1 MSGGGG
7 DGGGQF
13 PTNPWS
19 NAPGPAGGADGPGGG
34 GVGGPAGGPGVP
46 DDVAGQDACEALIFT
61 ARLRNVDADELALV
75 SVGDVLSVEYRS
87 DPTPSV
93 AVFRPGSG
101 VQLGALAERLGE
113 LLPCLQLLEFVA
125 EVLVVDGGNTKVEV
139 RPA

>member
-19 NAPGPAGGADGPGGG
+19 NAPGPSSEADGSGGA
-34 GVGGPAGGPGVP
+34 GPAGGPSVSQG
-46 DDVAGQDACEALIFT
+46 VAGQDACAALFFT
-61 ARLRNVDADELALV
+61 ARLRNVDAGELAEV
-75 SVGDVLSVEYRS
+75 AEGDVLEVEFRS

-93 AVFRPGSG
+93 GVFRPGSSA
-101 VQLGALAERLGE
+101 QLGALAERLGE
-113 LLPCLQLLEFVA
+113 LLPCLQLRRFEA

-139 RPA
+139 RAA

>member
-19 NAPGPAGGADGPGGG
+19 NAPGPSGTADGPGSG
-34 GVGGPAGGPGVP
+34 GVGGPAGGPGAPGGGV
-46 DDVAGQDACEALIFT
+46 GQDACAALIFN
-61 ARLRNVDADELALV
+61 ARLRNVDFGELAEV
-75 SVGDVLSVEYRS
+75 AEGDVLGVEYRS

-93 AVFRPGSG
+93 GVFRPGSP

-113 LLPCLQLLEFVA
+113 LLPCLQLRQFEA
-125 EVLVVDGGNTKVEV
+125 EVLVIDGGNTKVEV